1 MLHVKKN
8 KAKKKKNR
16 NILYCQCHIAT
27 LLGHAKFCSIIVYSE
42 CI

>member
-1 MLHVKKN
+1 MLHVKK
-8 KAKKKKNR
+8 KKTQKKKPR

>member
-1 MLHVKKN
+1 MLKKQN
-8 KAKKKKNR
+8 KTKKQTNR

>member
-1 MLHVKKN
+1 MLHVKK
-8 KAKKKKNR
+8 KPPPKKKPK